1 MISRGE
7 KANFFASHYEW
18 VVAGVGA
25 VALAAAAAFF
35 AMSLGADADEAADEA
50 VRSVERKKP
59 AELGVTPVDLAP
71 FAASVRQLRTPSLV
85 AEIADRQESF
95 LASEKRV
102 KCVCGKIMPGG
113 LETCPAC
120 NLSLVVVNKVD
131 EEAKKREQWA
141 KKFDVQV
148 DDEDADNDGF
158 TNAEEYAMGTDP
170 TDAKDH
176 ADYLESLK
184 LQLPLKE
191 TYVPF
196 YLKAVNKIPAGY
208 RCEFA
213 QKGATF
219 SATIGEPLV
228 IVKTSGVGKETK
240 SETGFKLVAAEK
252 KEKKVAMKGVAG
264 TKTVD
269 ASTVTIERASDGKK
283 LELVVQVGKA
293 KLTPVD
299 VQATLVYT
307 RGTVKNFEVV
317 AGDSIDLNGTKY
329 KIVSVSGSAKSAEV
343 VVENSMT
350 GKKQTLKALE

>member
-1 MISRGE
+1 MMARGD
-7 KANFFASHYEW
+7 KTNFFVSHYEW

-25 VALAAAAAFF
+25 LALAAGVMFF
-35 AMSLGADADEAADEA
+35 MMSLGADADEAAADA
-50 VRSVERKKP
+50 VRAVDRKKP
-59 AELGVTPVDLAP
+59 AALGVESVDLAP
-71 FAASVRQLRTPSLV
+71 YAAAVRQVRTPALV

-120 NLSLVVVNKVD
+120 GVSLIVVNKVD
-131 EEAKKREQWA
+131 EEAKKAERWA
-141 KKFDVQV
+141 KKYGVQP
-148 DDEDADNDGF
+148 DDADADGDGF

-176 ADYLESLK
+176 GDYLDSLK

-208 RCEFA
+208 RCEFV

-219 SATIGEPLV
+219 SATVGEPLV
-228 IVKTSGVGKETK
+228 IVKTSGIGKETK
-240 SETGFKLVAAEK
+240 VETGFKLVAAEK
-252 KEKKVAMKGVAG
+252 KEKKVGMKGVAG
-264 TKTVD
+264 TKMVD

-283 LELVVQVGKA
+283 LELVVPLRKP

-307 RGTVKNFEVV
+307 RGSVKNFEVV
-317 AGDSIDLNGTKY
+317 AGETIELNGMKY
-329 KIVSVSGSAKSAEV
+329 KIVSVTGGAKSAEV
-343 VVENSMT
+343 VLENGQT
-350 GKKQTLKALE
+350 GKRQTLKTLE